1 MMDKDLLRDVAFRD
15 ALQIAMAQ
23 NATRFGQMLTIQL

>member
-1 MMDKDLLRDVAFRD
+1 MMDKDMLRDVAFRD
-15 ALQIAMAQ
+15 SLQIAMAQ